1 MKKSIILSIAAAAA
15 FATAAFTANTVSA
28 ATDTAVVKNRE
39 AKITLDAG
47 KNDDGTSGIE
57 LVSAPTLDFG
67 KVTIKAD
74 AATTKTT
81 DGDAPVLVSNPG
93 VAGTWTV
100 NVALGDFNNGL
111 KGATIKLADGTTT
124 DSGKNPI
131 AFKGTTLGAGT
142 DAQSTKSA
150 DVMGSTGDTEN
161 GFTGVG
167 KTSFDVK
174 GAEISIPAGNV
185 EGSYSAALTWTL
197 SSDPASAAST
207 DAVPDSTTTQT
218 N

>member
-1 MKKSIILSIAAAAA
+1 
-15 FATAAFTANTVSA
+15 
-28 ATDTAVVKNRE
+28 
-39 AKITLDAG
+39 
-47 KNDDGTSGIE
+47 
-57 LVSAPTLDFG
+57 
-67 KVTIKAD
+67 
-74 AATTKTT
+74 
-81 DGDAPVLVSNPG
+81 
-93 VAGTWTV
+93 
-100 NVALGDFNNGL
+100 
-111 KGATIKLADGTTT
+111 
-124 DSGKNPI
+124 
-131 AFKGTTLGAGT
+131 
-142 DAQSTKSA
+142 
-150 DVMGSTGDTEN
+150 MGSTGDTEN